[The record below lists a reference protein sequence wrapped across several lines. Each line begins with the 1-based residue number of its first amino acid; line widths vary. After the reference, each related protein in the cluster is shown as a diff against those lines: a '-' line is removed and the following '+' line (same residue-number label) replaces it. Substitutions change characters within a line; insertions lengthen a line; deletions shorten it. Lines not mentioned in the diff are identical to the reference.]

1 MRKRRLAGGGMSE
14 LNLECSGRIQ
24 VWINWMYQGS
34 EFEVKF
40 CWSYAASKS
49 NLYWTKLGAKCKQIL
64 IRF

>member
-1 MRKRRLAGGGMSE
+1 MSE
-14 LNLECSGRIQ
+14 LNLECSARIQ